1 MFSPTFE
8 ANIVESAVTA
18 LPQPVYTRALTVFLI
33 YLVPYSAYFNVV
45 FSLVELGAGILL
57 ISGKKQLWFAGNALG
72 AVFGFVV
79 WFFGEGLGGL
89 TTLTVVHL
97 SLRYPES
104 LVTGFPGAGLL
115 YSIISLLLL
124 GFAKGDRLSEASR
137 YVATMLLGAGE
148 LIQLL
153 PQYWMPDTQYSMF
166 TSSVLMGETPK
177 PLVAPTIRLALT
189 AAANPLLSNTLEI
202 LFGLTLVA
210 CLALRVRLRW
220 ILPLACAYLGFI
232 WVFGMGLMGLLG
244 GQATDPGT
252 PPLLLLLILATYA
265 QRSKESGQAGQ
276 DPTLSFTED

>member
-8 ANIVESAVTA
+8 ANIIESAVTA
-18 LPQPVYTRALTVFLI
+18 LPPPVYARVLTVFLT

-45 FSLVELGAGILL
+45 FSLIELGAGILL
-57 ISGKKQLWFAGNALG
+57 ISGKRQLCLAGNALG
-72 AVFGFVV
+72 AAFGLIV

-137 YVATMLLGAGE
+137 YVATLLFGAGA

-153 PQYWMPDTQYSMF
+153 PQYWIAETQYSMY
-166 TSSVLMGETPK
+166 TSSVVMGEMPA
-177 PLVAPTIRLALT
+177 PLVAPALHLALVSAT
-189 AAANPLLSNTLEI
+189 YPLISNAIEI
-202 LFGLTLVA
+202 LVGLVLASCV
-210 CLALRVRLRW
+210 ALRVRTGW
-220 ILPLACAYLGFI
+220 VLPLACAYLGFI

-252 PPLLLLLILATYA
+252 PPLLLLLLCASYVN
-265 QRSKESGQAGQ
+265 S
-276 DPTLSFTED
+276 